1 MFSTFKWAGFQ
12 ALAITLALN
21 LSGVANPLYAEDGVS
36 DNEIRIGM
44 ANALSGPAAGLGL
57 QLKIGAEAYFAKVNA
72 AGGVKGR
79 KISLISL
86 DDGYEP
92 ARSVAAT
99 KTLLEAYK
107 AFALFGYVGTPT
119 STAVVQLATRAN
131 VPFLFPFTGAE
142 FLRHPVNPLVF
153 NLRASYFNEAEAMV
167 EFVSKDLGMKKL
179 ALFIQDDAFGEAVK
193 AGVMRALGSRGLK
206 LAEEARYPRNTF
218 DVDDGLAK
226 IQAAQPDAV
235 VFVGTY
241 HPLAVIV
248 KKAKAKGIKAVFLTV
263 SFIGTSEFI
272 DEAGADGNGV
282 YITQVVPSPHDASV
296 PVVKQY
302 QQALNGAKRNY
313 TSLEGFIDAVVL
325 VDALKKAPN
334 PLTRANLVRTLESLD
349 ADFGGYK
356 VNFSTSRHQGSHSV
370 FLTRVKDGKA
380 VPIRKF

>member
-1 MFSTFKWAGFQ
+1 MFSTFKRAGFQ
-12 ALAITLALN
+12 ALAIALALN
-21 LSGVANPLYAEDGVS
+21 LSDFANPLYAEDGVS

-44 ANALSGPAAGLGL
+44 ANALSGPAAGLGS

-79 KISLISL
+79 KISLMSL

-99 KTLLEAYK
+99 KTLLEAYNV
-107 AFALFGYVGTPT
+107 FALFGYVGTPT

-142 FLRHPVNPLVF
+142 FLRHPVKPLVF

-167 EFVSKDLGMKKL
+167 EFVSKDLGMKRL

-206 LAEEARYPRNTF
+206 LAEEARYPRNTL

-248 KKAKAKGIKAVFLTV
+248 RKAKAKGIKAVFLTV

-272 DEAGADGNGV
+272 DAAGADGNGV

-302 QQALNGAKRNY
+302 QQALKGAKRNY
-313 TSLEGFIDAVVL
+313 TSLEGYIDAVVL

-334 PLTRANLVRTLESLD
+334 PLTRANLVSTLETLN

-356 VNFSTSRHQGSHSV
+356 VNFSASRHQGSQSV